1 MGETPGEMG
10 SMVAALYV
18 QRGGIYDG
26 VPGVEAWAGPPD
38 RDARLYA
45 GPWPVVAHP
54 PCARWGR
61 YWSGGPNALTPR
73 RMGELARCLHLVPS
87 AVTSAADRLEAQ
99 GLIQRVKD
107 PSDRRAFLLRLTR
120 RGNRHRA
127 RIEQSCSAALRT
139 ICGLSGQEFDLLLQL
154 SGKIKETPEDPGHI
168 TPGKET

>member
-1 MGETPGEMG
+1 MPRPDPSAKEDSGPKVLPSVQGLLCLSRQMEEILANP
-10 SMVAALYV
+10 VA
-18 QRGGIYDG
+18 
-26 VPGVEAWAGPPD
+26 
-38 RDARLYA
+38 
-45 GPWPVVAHP
+45 
-54 PCARWGR
+54 
-61 YWSGGPNALTPR
+61 SGGLARAECFLLLQLATPR

-154 SGKIKETPEDPGHI
+154 SGKIKETAQSQMQQM
-168 TPGKET
+168 PGKEI